1 MGQQTPGAL
10 IQGGVY
16 SRACIFL
23 KLMTQTKQYFH
34 CNLGFHLGL
43 EISPGYYQHDQQQ
56 VLWQTEG
63 KYNE

>member
-23 KLMTQTKQYFH
+23 KAYNT
-34 CNLGFHLGL
+34 NLAVFSLQLRVPLRAGDFPWLL
-43 EISPGYYQHDQQQ
+43 SA
-56 VLWQTEG
+56 
-63 KYNE
+63 